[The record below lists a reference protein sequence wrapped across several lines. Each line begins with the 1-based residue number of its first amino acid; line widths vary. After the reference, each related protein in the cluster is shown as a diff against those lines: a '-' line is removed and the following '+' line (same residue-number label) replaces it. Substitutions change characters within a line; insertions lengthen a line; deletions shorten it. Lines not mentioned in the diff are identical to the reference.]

1 MSYKSYQKSR
11 DAAWEILIRHGVSS
25 LPVSL
30 APICRAEEIRVMSY
44 KRAESILR
52 ELGVLNF
59 EDGNDAFTFG
69 RMIFYDESRPNG
81 RIRFSLAHE
90 LGHIFLHDTSAGTRY
105 NREPDPHDDPIETE
119 ANLFAA
125 RLLAPAIVL
134 HDVRAYEP
142 EEIAD
147 LCRISLQAARFR
159 AERLQQLEARNR
171 AFLQTRGYPCFG
183 LSPLERQV
191 EKQFGG
197 YIAWRRKAT
206 NQDF

>member
-1 MSYKSYQKSR
+1 MDAEVICMSYKSYQKSR

-90 LGHIFLHDTSAGTRY
+90 LGHIFLQK
-105 NREPDPHDDPIETE
+105 
-119 ANLFAA
+119 
-125 RLLAPAIVL
+125 
-134 HDVRAYEP
+134 
-142 EEIAD
+142 
-147 LCRISLQAARFR
+147 ISSSNC
-159 AERLQQLEARNR
+159 EV
-171 AFLQTRGYPCFG
+171 
-183 LSPLERQV
+183 S
-191 EKQFGG
+191 
-197 YIAWRRKAT
+197 
-206 NQDF
+206 